1 MTKKTKKG
9 KLKGFTMKSKSK
21 LCALKIRDHK
31 PEEMKEIGH
40 ELIELATYILTT
52 LGDKFGATPSNVALV
67 RARGNKETGEVEL
80 DTRDLD
86 QKLAAAAKEEAE
98 DAKEDED
105 CRCLKCLA
113 KKLIESMEIDLENV
127 SK

>member
-21 LCALKIRDHK
+21 LCALKVRDHK
-31 PEEMKEIGH
+31 PEEMREIGE

-52 LGDKFGATPSNVALV
+52 LGDKFGSTPSNVALV
-67 RARGNKETGEVEL
+67 RARVNKETGEVEL

-86 QKLAAAAKEEAE
+86 QKIARAAKADVE
-98 DAKEDED
+98 KEDTD
-105 CRCLKCLA
+105 CNCLKCMVRNMLETM
-113 KKLIESMEIDLENV
+113 ESDMESV
-127 SK
+127 TP